1 MNIIALLLMLWLG
14 LFSATG
20 PVDGA
25 VDNAEAPEPSAT
37 TPPAEAEPFPTDLGP
52 VRTQAEIEQRF
63 LTRYPVAACDL
74 VEAEV
79 GSPALADPATYGC
92 LQAAADSGEGAELL
106 ILSTDADGEP
116 ATVYLRVN
124 PDGPMEVFADRR
136 EGSRGPGWQYQR
148 CAVPEEITGPC
159 LG

>member
-25 VDNAEAPEPSAT
+25 EAPEPSAT
-37 TPPAEAEPFPTDLGP
+37 TPPAEAEPFPGGLGP
-52 VRTQAEIEQRF
+52 LRTQAEIEQRF
-63 LTRYPVAACDL
+63 LTRYPIAACDL
-74 VEAEV
+74 VETEV
-79 GSPALADPATYGC
+79 GDPVLADPATYGC
-92 LQAAADSGEGAELL
+92 LQAAADAGDGAELV
-106 ILSTDADGEP
+106 IVSTDADGEP

-136 EGSRGPGWQYQR
+136 EGTRGPGWQYQR
-148 CAVPEEITGPC
+148 CPVPEEITGPC

>member
-14 LFSATG
+14 LFSTTG

-25 VDNAEAPEPSAT
+25 EVPEPSAT
-37 TPPAEAEPFPTDLGP
+37 TPPAEAEPFPSGLGP
-52 VRTQAEIEQRF
+52 LRTQAEIEQRF
-63 LTRYPVAACDL
+63 LTRYPIAACDL

-79 GSPALADPATYGC
+79 GDPVLADPTTYGC
-92 LQAAADSGEGAELL
+92 LQAAADTGDGAELV
-106 ILSTDADGEP
+106 IVSTDADGEP

-136 EGSRGPGWQYQR
+136 EGTRGPGWQYQR
-148 CAVPEEITGPC
+148 CPVPEEITGPC